1 MLWIVLAILICMW
14 IKKKTREDE
23 KRFKKDMEEFER
35 IRKLHEETMANI
47 NTKFDLSPE
56 EKAKMNSNVE
66 EMMRKWEA
74 LKASE

>member
-14 IKKKTREDE
+14 IKKKAREDE

-74 LKASE
+74 LEASE